1 MSNEKGCCNHHDN
14 NNHKTCNG
22 CSCHE
27 KETPLIQENKIRT
40 DNDTSG
46 KSATCNNWSSVPQNY
61 DIKESCEKHEKTAT
75 NNQWCSCSKY

>member
-1 MSNEKGCCNHHDN
+1 MSNEKGCCDHHDN

-40 DNDTSG
+40 ENDTS
-46 KSATCNNWSSVPQNY
+46 
-61 DIKESCEKHEKTAT
+61 EKKRHL
-75 NNQWCSCSKY
+75 

>member
-1 MSNEKGCCNHHDN
+1 MNNKECCYNKKN
-14 NNHKTCNG
+14 NNDKLSSKSKCHKQ
-22 CSCHE
+22 E
-27 KETPLIQENKIRT
+27 IPLT
-40 DNDTSG
+40 DEYKSNYEDG